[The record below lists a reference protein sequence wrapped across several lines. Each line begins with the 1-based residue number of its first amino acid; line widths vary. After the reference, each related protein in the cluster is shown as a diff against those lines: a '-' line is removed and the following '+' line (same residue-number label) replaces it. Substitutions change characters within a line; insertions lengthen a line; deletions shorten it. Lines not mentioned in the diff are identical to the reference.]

1 MGSLRSV
8 TEFTVRSFCFL
19 FVKMMKMIGVE
30 NCHWAKSR
38 RFMFCVCVRV
48 CVWFLNFEFGFSELK
63 AL

>member
-1 MGSLRSV
+1 
-8 TEFTVRSFCFL
+8 
-19 FVKMMKMIGVE
+19 VE
-30 NCHWAKSR
+30 NCQWAKSR